1 MFPPFDENNDP
12 IYNAFLGTLLTWG
25 LTALG
30 AALVFLIPKGDHRNL
45 LDGSLGFAGGVM
57 VAASYWSLLAPC
69 IEKSEELNYEWTWF
83 PAAVG
88 FALGGIGIA
97 LAEKILPENAADVRN
112 ALEMNNNNNNN
123 GKKKTPKKKS
133 PKKRSKTP
141 KSGTRK
147 RRGKENG
154 DNENESEENNKQVEK
169 MSEKRIRSF
178 KRIMLLVVAITVHNF
193 PEGLAVGVGFG
204 SVGTNGG
211 MSLGSAITLAWGI
224 GLQNFPEG
232 LAVSLPLYREG
243 MPMWK
248 SFMWGQASGM
258 VEPIAGVLGAVLI
271 KYANPVLPYALSFA
285 AGAMIY
291 VVVDD
296 LIPEVSE
303 SGNTKYS
310 SVGFMTGFIVMM
322 VMDVALG

>member
-112 ALEMNNNNNNN
+112 ALEMNNNN

-147 RRGKENG
+147 RRGKKMAIMRMKARKIT
-154 DNENESEENNKQVEK
+154 NKW
-169 MSEKRIRSF
+169 KR
-178 KRIMLLVVAITVHNF
+178 
-193 PEGLAVGVGFG
+193 
-204 SVGTNGG
+204 
-211 MSLGSAITLAWGI
+211 
-224 GLQNFPEG
+224 
-232 LAVSLPLYREG
+232 
-243 MPMWK
+243 
-248 SFMWGQASGM
+248 
-258 VEPIAGVLGAVLI
+258 
-271 KYANPVLPYALSFA
+271 
-285 AGAMIY
+285 
-291 VVVDD
+291 
-296 LIPEVSE
+296 
-303 SGNTKYS
+303 
-310 SVGFMTGFIVMM
+310 
-322 VMDVALG
+322 